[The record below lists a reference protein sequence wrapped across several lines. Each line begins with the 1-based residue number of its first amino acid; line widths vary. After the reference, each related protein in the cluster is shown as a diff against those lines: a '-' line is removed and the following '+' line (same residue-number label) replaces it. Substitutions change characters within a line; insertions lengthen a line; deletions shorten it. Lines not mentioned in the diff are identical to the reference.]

1 MKKYPIHV
9 TKHKIHNTSF
19 EEVKNILWK
28 TICNCNYAQ
37 KYSKWLQSKM
47 IESTYNV
54 NTHYNLFYALKVY
67 IELFELYTKDKT
79 DFSFAIVPFYSG
91 QMSKKCW

>member
-1 MKKYPIHV
+1 
-9 TKHKIHNTSF
+9 
-19 EEVKNILWK
+19 
-28 TICNCNYAQ
+28 
-37 KYSKWLQSKM
+37 M

-67 IELFELYTKDKT
+67 IELFELSTKDKT

-91 QMSKKCW
+91 QMSKKC